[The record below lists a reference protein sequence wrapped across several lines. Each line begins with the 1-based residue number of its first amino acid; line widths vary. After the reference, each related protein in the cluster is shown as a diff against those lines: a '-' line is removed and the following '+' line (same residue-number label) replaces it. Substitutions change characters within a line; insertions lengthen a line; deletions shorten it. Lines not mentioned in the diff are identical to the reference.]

1 MDYEQFRE
9 QLADEVQKNLY
20 EKGDVDVNITFNH
33 VEKMNESYD
42 SITVTPEGSNVGV
55 NMNINHF
62 YEGIEAGKSGGYYC
76 GYLPVSAGPDGF
88 YSAIYSWKK

>member
-9 QLADEVQKNLY
+9 QLAEEVQKNLY

-42 SITVTPEGSNVGV
+42 VE
-55 NMNINHF
+55 
-62 YEGIEAGKSGGYYC
+62 KDYYRELMVC
-76 GYLPVSAGPDGF
+76 EVIKWLH
-88 YSAIYSWKK
+88 I

>member
-42 SITVTPEGSNVGV
+42 AMTVTPEQTV
-55 NMNINHF
+55 
-62 YEGIEAGKSGGYYC
+62 
-76 GYLPVSAGPDGF
+76 
-88 YSAIYSWKK
+88 

>member
-20 EKGDVDVNITFNH
+20 EKGDVNITFNH

-42 SITVTPEGSNVGV
+42 AMTVTPEQTV
-55 NMNINHF
+55 
-62 YEGIEAGKSGGYYC
+62 
-76 GYLPVSAGPDGF
+76 
-88 YSAIYSWKK
+88 